1 MNEAKTLEKCTKTAV
16 TYDRML
22 GNVLYLTL
30 KKKWFD
36 MIASGVKREEY
47 REIKE
52 YWLKRLFM
60 HNDYAILDQQM
71 LDEVINELNKVKY
84 TTNELYDWA
93 GWSPKRFNFIC
104 FRNGYSKDSPEI
116 WCGYEGIEIK
126 QAKSEWSDNAKGYFF
141 TIELGKILAAPVV
154 LS

>member
-1 MNEAKTLEKCTKTAV
+1 MAENTNTHKPANGV
-16 TYDRML
+16 YGVL

-36 MIASGVKREEY
+36 MIASGEKREEY

-52 YWLKRLFM
+52 YWLKRLFR

-71 LDEVINELNKVKY
+71 LDEVVNELNKTRY

-104 FRNGYSKDSPEI
+104 FRNGYSKDAPEI
-116 WCGYEGIEIK
+116 WCGCEGIEIK
-126 QAKSEWSDNAKGYFF
+126 QAKPEWSDNAKGYYF
-141 TIELGKILAAPVV
+141 TIELGKILVAPVV

>member
-1 MNEAKTLEKCTKTAV
+1 MAKQAENNQQGTANIADNRV
-16 TYDRML
+16 L

-36 MIASGVKREEY
+36 MIASGEKREEY

-52 YWLKRLFM
+52 YWLKRLFR

-71 LDEVINELNKVKY
+71 LDEVIYEINNKPY
-84 TTNELYDWA
+84 TTNELYDLA
-93 GWSPKRFNFIC
+93 GWSPKRFNFVC
-104 FRNGYSKDSPEI
+104 FRKGYAKDAPEI
-116 WCGYEGIEIK
+116 WCRCEGIEIK

-141 TIELGKILAAPVV
+141 TIELGRY
-154 LS
+154 

>member
-1 MNEAKTLEKCTKTAV
+1 MQKTKQTTETAV
-16 TYDRML
+16 THEPML

-36 MIASGVKREEY
+36 MIASGEKIEEY

-52 YWLKRLFM
+52 YWLKRLFR
-60 HNDYAILDQQM
+60 HNDYAVLDKQM
-71 LDEVINELNKVKY
+71 LDEVIEELNKMQY

-93 GWSPKRFNFIC
+93 GWLPKRFNFIC
-104 FRNGYSKDSPEI
+104 FRNGYSKDAPEI
-116 WCGYEGIEIK
+116 WCGYEGIDIK
-126 QAKSEWSDNAKGYFF
+126 QAKSDWSDNAKGYFF
-141 TIELGKILAAPVV
+141 TIKLGRILAAP

>member
-1 MNEAKTLEKCTKTAV
+1 MTKLSENNPQGTANIAD
-16 TYDRML
+16 DRVL

-36 MIASGVKREEY
+36 MIASGEKREEY

-52 YWLKRLFM
+52 YWLKRLFR

-71 LDEVINELNKVKY
+71 LDEVIYEINNKPY
-84 TTNELYDWA
+84 TTNELYDLA
-93 GWSPKRFNFIC
+93 GWSPKRFNFVC
-104 FRNGYSKDSPEI
+104 FRKGYAKDAPEI
-116 WCGYEGIEIK
+116 WCRCEGIEIK

-141 TIELGKILAAPVV
+141 TIELGKILDAPVM